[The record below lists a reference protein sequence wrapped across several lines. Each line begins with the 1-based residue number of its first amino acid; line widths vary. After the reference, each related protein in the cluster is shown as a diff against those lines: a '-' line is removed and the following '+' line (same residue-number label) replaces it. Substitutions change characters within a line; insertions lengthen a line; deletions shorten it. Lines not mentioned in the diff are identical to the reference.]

1 MTNFTPIT
9 FTLAKD
15 SGKTIVVADRYVAH
29 DLYVRNQAIVEGL
42 GGTVLKG
49 VGGFKA
55 EFTKPANAKKF
66 IAQAITSVS
75 EDEYKANRKP
85 KVEEAEPKAKESKSA
100 DKQAKASKPKTD
112 SKGNKKSN
120 ARKGKGNDAPTK
132 AATEEKVEVKEVK
145 KPKIELTPSAQKALD
160 KMKISVLNRA
170 ASAYSIA
177 NGGAATTFTAL
188 GKSADE
194 LKAFMPKAKEG
205 LLKSPKWAN
214 ASKTHGLTEDML
226 G

>member
-1 MTNFTPIT
+1 MTNFTPIN

-15 SGKTIVVADRYVAH
+15 SKTIVVADRYVAH
-29 DLYVRNQAIVEGL
+29 DLYVRNQTIVESL

-55 EFTKPANAKKF
+55 EFTKPTNAKKF

-85 KVEEAEPKAKESKSA
+85 KVEEA
-100 DKQAKASKPKTD
+100 KASKPKTEG
-112 SKGNKKSN
+112 KGNGKSEKGSKKSK
-120 ARKGKGNDAPTK
+120 ARKGKGNDTPTK
-132 AATEEKVEVKEVK
+132 AATEVKEVQATK
-145 KPKIELTPSAQKALD
+145 VELTPSAQKALD
-160 KMKISVLNRA
+160 KMKMSVLNRA

-177 NGGAATTFTAL
+177 NGGVATTFTAL
-188 GKSADE
+188 GKSAEE

-205 LLKSPKWAN
+205 LLKSPKWIK
-214 ASKTHGLTEDML
+214 ASETHGLTEDML

>member
-1 MTNFTPIT
+1 MTNFTPIN

-15 SGKTIVVADRYVAH
+15 SKTIVVADRYVAH
-29 DLYVRNQAIVEGL
+29 DLYVRNKAIVESL

-49 VGGFKA
+49 VGGFRA

-85 KVEEAEPKAKESKSA
+85 KVEE
-100 DKQAKASKPKTD
+100 SKPKTEG
-112 SKGNKKSN
+112 KGNGKSEKGSKKSN
-120 ARKGKGNDAPTK
+120 ARNGKGSGAPTT
-132 AATEEKVEVKEVK
+132 AATEVKEVQATK
-145 KPKIELTPSAQKALD
+145 VELTPSAQKALD
-160 KMKISVLNRA
+160 KMKMSVLNRA

-177 NGGAATTFTAL
+177 NGGAASTFVAL
-188 GKSADE
+188 GKSAEE

-205 LLKSPKWAN
+205 LLKSPKWKT
-214 ASKTHGLTEDML
+214 ASEKHGLTEDML